1 MVVFPMDKNI
11 AVSCLHADLL
21 NAHSNFLQTMEGVT
35 NEVASFK
42 PTGTAN
48 PIAGTFAHLVFS
60 EDFFTQGFLK
70 KEKPLFETEW
80 KDKTGISELQPTEW
94 VTAYPE
100 WLKRVTVEM
109 DQALTYTK
117 AVFAAT
123 EEFVSKLTDPDLEK
137 SVDMSMFG
145 MGEKSVGNF
154 LGSMITGHA
163 NNIMGEISVLKGIQ
177 GLKGYPF

>member
-1 MVVFPMDKNI
+1 MHKNI
-11 AVSCLHADLL
+11 AVSCLHDDLL
-21 NAHSNFLQTMEGVT
+21 NAHTNFLQTMEGVT
-35 NEVASFK
+35 NEVSAFN

-94 VTAYPE
+94 VTAYPA
-100 WLKRVTVEM
+100 WLKSVTVDM
-109 DQALTYTK
+109 PQALEYTK

-123 EEFVSKLTDPDLEK
+123 EAFVAGLVDADLEK

-145 MGEKSVGNF
+145 MGEKKVGNF
-154 LGSMITGHA
+154 IGSMITGHA